1 MMFTLVLTRSYTGNL
16 MSLLAVRYIPQ
27 PFQTLKA
34 VLDSH
39 ATNMVWEAGSMY
51 DQFLSSVEAG
61 VFVGVRA
68 AEENGRLKYVKSTE
82 YTPILDEQVRH
93 GTHVFIFEDLTG
105 RVLKANDFS
114 RTGMG
119 KMPVN

>member
-1 MMFTLVLTRSYTGNL
+1 MFTLVLTRSYSGNL

-27 PFQTLKA
+27 PFQTLIA

-68 AEENGRLKYVKSTE
+68 AEENGRLQYVKSTE
-82 YTPILDEQVRH
+82 YTPILDKQVRH
-93 GTHVFIFEDLTG
+93 GTHVFVFEDLTG

-119 KMPVN
+119 KMHVN